1 MVACL
6 GETSVAQ
13 TIPPDQEFQRQQE
26 RERAL
31 RRQQEQQPDVR
42 LPRND
47 VTSPSDRIPDKETP
61 CFTITRIVL
70 RGDQAEK
77 FSYVLKAVTSGK
89 DRILGRCLGVTGI
102 NVVMAR
108 VQNELVQHGYVT
120 TRVLAPPQ
128 DLTTGQLV
136 LTLVPG
142 HVRTIS
148 FASDASVRGTKW
160 NAIPIHPG
168 DILNLRD
175 IEQGLEN
182 FKRVPTAEADIKIVP
197 TTGDDAQPGDSDLVI
212 QYQQGFPFRLA
223 LSLDD
228 SGTKATGKYQ
238 AGVTVSYDNW
248 WTLNDLFYVS
258 FNHDLGGGQSGARGT
273 SGYTVHYSVPF
284 GYWTLGF
291 TSSSSDYHQ
300 TVAGLNQ
307 SYMYSGKSDTGD
319 IKLSRLIYRD
329 AVRKTTLS
337 IKAFQKSSSNF
348 VDDTEVE
355 VQRRRTGGWELGL
368 AHREFVGETTFDLN
382 LAYRRGTGA
391 FSSLEA
397 PEDAFGEGTS
407 RYKIATA
414 DVNLAVP
421 FNLSLPWGKQSLRYN
436 LSGRGQW
443 NGTRLTAQE
452 RFSIGGRYTVRGFD
466 GEMTLLSERGWF
478 VRNDVGVALG
488 SSGQE
493 AYLGAD
499 YGEVAG
505 PSAALLVGTRLAGA
519 VIGLR
524 GNIKNVSYDVFAGAP
539 ISKPQGLQTSRLTAG
554 FTLNWSY

>member
-1 MVACL
+1 
-6 GETSVAQ
+6 
-13 TIPPDQEFQRQQE
+13 
-26 RERAL
+26 
-31 RRQQEQQPDVR
+31 
-42 LPRND
+42 
-47 VTSPSDRIPDKETP
+47 
-61 CFTITRIVL
+61 VL
-70 RGDQAEK
+70 NGRQAEK
-77 FSYVLKAVTSGK
+77 FSYALKVVTEDS
-89 DRILGRCLGVTGI
+89 DRVLGRCLGVTGI
-102 NVVMAR
+102 NVVMSK
-108 VQNELVQHGYVT
+108 VQNALVERGYVT

-128 DLTTGQLV
+128 DLTKGELALV
-136 LTLVPG
+136 LVPG
-142 HVRTIS
+142 HVRKIS
-148 FASDASVRGTKW
+148 FAPEASIRGTKW
-160 NAIPIHPG
+160 NAVPIRDG

-182 FKRVPTAEADIKIVP
+182 FKRVPTAEADIQIVP
-197 TTGDDAQPGDSDLVI
+197 ATDADAQPGDSDLLI
-212 QYQQGFPFRLA
+212 QYRQGFPFRLA

-238 AGVTVSYDNW
+238 SGLTLSYDNW
-248 WTLNDLFYVS
+248 WTLNDLFYIS

-273 SGYTVHYSVPF
+273 RGRTVHYSIPF
-284 GYWTLGF
+284 GYWTLGL

-307 SYMYSGKSDTGD
+307 SYLYSGKSETSDL
-319 IKLSRLIYRD
+319 KLSRLVYRN

-368 AHREFVGETTFDLN
+368 GHREFMGEATFDLN

-391 FSSLEA
+391 FSSLAA

-407 RYKIATA
+407 RYKIVTA

-421 FNLSLPWGKQSLRYN
+421 FNLSLPWGKQNLRYN
-436 LSGRGQW
+436 LSARGQW

-478 VRNDVGVALG
+478 VRNDLGIALG
-488 SSGQE
+488 GSGQE
-493 AYLGAD
+493 TYLGVD

-505 PSAALLVGTRLAGA
+505 PSSALLVGTRLAGA
-519 VIGLR
+519 VVGLR
-524 GNIKNVSYDVFAGAP
+524 GNVKSVSYDIFAGTP
-539 ISKPQGLQTSRLTAG
+539 VSKPKGLQTSSLTAG